1 MPENTMPIIDNGTSQ
16 GERCT
21 SLRCKGMY
29 TNWGQPAG
37 EKVAGDGNFWCA
49 KNQRIFGPD
58 DNLVGDGE
66 CRHTGRSCY
75 ES

>member
-1 MPENTMPIIDNGTSQ
+1 MPEITIIDNGVSQ

-37 EKVAGDGNFWCA
+37 EKV
-49 KNQRIFGPD
+49 PD

-66 CRHTGRSCY
+66 CRHAGRSCY